1 MQWLKRA
8 ALIIVSLLVALATL
22 DFVLENQQ
30 AVTLQFLEA
39 QTREFALSLFIV
51 FAFIAGSLLGIFIG
65 WLVTTRL
72 RLRLMVQNN
81 ELIRHRK
88 EIDKLRTQAIKD

>member
-22 DFVLENQQ
+22 DFVLGNQQ
-30 AVTLQFLEA
+30 GVTLQFLEMHSL
-39 QTREFALSLFIV
+39 EFPLSLFIV
-51 FAFIAGSLLGIFIG
+51 LAFIAGSLLGIFIG

-72 RLRLMVQNN
+72 RLRLMVQSN
-81 ELIRHRK
+81 ELNRHRK
-88 EIDKLRTQAIKD
+88 ELDKLRTQAIKG